1 MQRQFSQSH
10 YFGSP
15 LYHRWKNLV
24 SDATSQQL
32 DSAGFNFMSQTWML
46 FRSNVQGCRPRD
58 RCSYQGCFMTVRL
71 LRFFLFFNEFVIE
84 ASKKFTDQ
92 RKRHASVPLYSYCFT
107 LHSFCS
113 KHTRDVMAL
122 TDRFLT
128 FNFSH
133 DNTKAESRKWVKL
146 KMWSIGN
153 HCISLAVFQSLI
165 DVRYG
170 NRSGSVSSELS
181 SFNRCCC
188 CCWLSNSWKLALEN
202 RW

>member
-1 MQRQFSQSH
+1 
-10 YFGSP
+10 
-15 LYHRWKNLV
+15 
-24 SDATSQQL
+24 
-32 DSAGFNFMSQTWML
+32 
-46 FRSNVQGCRPRD
+46 
-58 RCSYQGCFMTVRL
+58 MTVRL
-71 LRFFLFFNEFVIE
+71 LRFILFFNEFVIE

-122 TDRFLT
+122 SDRFLT

-133 DNTKAESRKWVKL
+133 DNTKTESRKWVKL

-153 HCISLAVFQSLI
+153 HCISLAVFRSLI

-170 NRSGSVSSELS
+170 NRSGSDSRELS

-188 CCWLSNSWKLALEN
+188 FRIVEN
-202 RW
+202 RARKSMIGMLWKRSSSTRSTHVMIEFRAVLWKTAEFSSKMSLV